1 MADIHPTALV
11 AEGAKIGAG
20 VKIGPYCSVG
30 AEVELGDNV
39 ELVSHV
45 VVEGRTTIGR
55 GTRIFPFASIGHP
68 PQDQKYSGEKSV
80 LQIGEDNVIRENVTM
95 NPGTSGGGMITRVG
109 DRGLFMAGSHV
120 AHDCV
125 VGNNVILANNATL
138 AGHVEAGDFAIFGG
152 LSAVQQFVRIGAHAM
167 IGGMSGVESDVIPY
181 GSVLGNRAHLGGL
194 NIIGL
199 KRRNFSR
206 EQIHALRNAYR
217 MLFAEEGTLQERME
231 DVAELFKDH
240 GEVMEIVTFIRGA
253 TRSICTPKA

>member
-1 MADIHPTALV
+1 
-11 AEGAKIGAG
+11 
-20 VKIGPYCSVG
+20 
-30 AEVELGDNV
+30 
-39 ELVSHV
+39 
-45 VVEGRTTIGR
+45 
-55 GTRIFPFASIGHP
+55 
-68 PQDQKYSGEKSV
+68 
-80 LQIGEDNVIRENVTM
+80 
-95 NPGTSGGGMITRVG
+95 
-109 DRGLFMAGSHV
+109 
-120 AHDCV
+120 
-125 VGNNVILANNATL
+125 
-138 AGHVEAGDFAIFGG
+138 
-152 LSAVQQFVRIGAHAM
+152 
-167 IGGMSGVESDVIPY
+167 GMSGVESDVIPY